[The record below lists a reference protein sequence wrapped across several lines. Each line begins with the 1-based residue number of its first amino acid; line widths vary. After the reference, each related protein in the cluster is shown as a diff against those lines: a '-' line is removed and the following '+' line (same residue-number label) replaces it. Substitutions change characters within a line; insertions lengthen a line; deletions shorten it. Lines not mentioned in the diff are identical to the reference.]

1 MFVENKKIL
10 PFRKPIISYSPNMD
24 NFLSVLENDHNI
36 TLAFKL
42 IYGNAQLL
50 ILDEPTAAMDA
61 ISEKNFYEKYIS
73 LAKNKSCILISHR
86 LKSTSFCDSIIVM
99 ENGKIIEKGT
109 HESLMNED
117 THYKSM
123 YQIQSSYYQ

>member
-1 MFVENKKIL
+1 MLFPDGIVPSGGQEQKIIL
-10 PFRKPIISYSPNMD
+10 AR
-24 NFLSVLENDHNI
+24 V
-36 TLAFKL
+36 AFKL
-42 IYGNAQLL
+42 IYGNAQIL

>member
-1 MFVENKKIL
+1 MPAAVEVVKNVMSYRDAVTPKDIHLICCHAEMMLERVRYLMQFDQNPELEVLQEKFRDIL
-10 PFRKPIISYSPNMD
+10 K
-24 NFLSVLENDHNI
+24 
-36 TLAFKL
+36 
-42 IYGNAQLL
+42 QL
-50 ILDEPTAAMDA
+50 D
-61 ISEKNFYEKYIS
+61 